1 MGGIYSFKVSL
12 YFATN
17 MVSKVPSMNDNYV
30 PFGRSARFISVQT
43 NDDHFRREVYIGII
57 DHIIQELDTRF
68 DEVNMELLSCMAVL
82 NPSNSFALF
91 DAHKVRRL
99 AKFNPNDFSSS
110 DLLRLEIQFDN
121 YIDDMRKR

>member
-1 MGGIYSFKVSL
+1 
-12 YFATN
+12 
-17 MVSKVPSMNDNYV
+17 
-30 PFGRSARFISVQT
+30 
-43 NDDHFRREVYIGII
+43 
-57 DHIIQELDTRF
+57 
-68 DEVNMELLSCMAVL
+68 MELLSCMAVL